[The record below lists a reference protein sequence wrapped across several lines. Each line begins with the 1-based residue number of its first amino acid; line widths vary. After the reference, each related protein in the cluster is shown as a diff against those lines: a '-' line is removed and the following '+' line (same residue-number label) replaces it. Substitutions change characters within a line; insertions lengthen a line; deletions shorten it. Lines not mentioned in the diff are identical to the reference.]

1 MRRLGV
7 AFRLALPNSN
17 LSFWEKFKIRARK
30 RWYIM
35 VGYISVMSDS
45 LGIGL
50 YFGLWTAHPSLLTH
64 AGINLEILGD
74 LSLVFLGFLTLALG
88 DPVKKG

>member
-1 MRRLGV
+1 M
-7 AFRLALPNSN
+7 ADSN
-17 LSFWEKFKIRARK
+17 LSFWEKFKIRART

-35 VGYISVMSDS
+35 VGYISVMADF

-50 YFGLWTAHPSLLTH
+50 YFGLWTDHPSLLTP
-64 AGINLEILGD
+64 AGINLEILGG
-74 LSLVFLGFLTLALG
+74 LSLVFLGLLTLARG